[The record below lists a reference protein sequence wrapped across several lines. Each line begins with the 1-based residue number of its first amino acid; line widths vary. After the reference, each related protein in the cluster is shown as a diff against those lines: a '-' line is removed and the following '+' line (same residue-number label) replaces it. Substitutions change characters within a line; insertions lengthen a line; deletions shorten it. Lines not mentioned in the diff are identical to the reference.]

1 MKIESKVQIAVIKAV
16 KQLYKA
22 NIDIDKIQ
30 IQKTRRE
37 FKGDYTV
44 LIFSLIA
51 FSKKLPEITANEI
64 GDFIQDAIPEI
75 SSYNV
80 VKGFLNLS
88 FTDEFWLTFFNKVY
102 HDNTYAF
109 NPVTDESEHIVI
121 EYSSPNTNK
130 PLHLGHV
137 RNNLLGSSVAEIL
150 KANGNKVFKVNLVN
164 DRGIHICKSM
174 LAWQELANGETPK
187 DAKMKGDHF
196 VGKYYVLF
204 DKEYKKQVEELVVQ
218 GMDEKEAKAQAPWMK
233 KAQGMLKRWERGN
246 KKIRE
251 LWNTMNDWVYE
262 GFDETYKKLGVEF
275 DKVYHES
282 DTYIIGKEIVMK
294 ALRSGELV
302 QKPDGTVVLELKEY
316 DMDEK
321 VLLRSD
327 GTTVYMTQDLGTAVT
342 RYEDYHFD
350 ESIYVVGN
358 EQDYHFKVLSIILD
372 KLEYPWSNRLTHLSY
387 GMVNLPEGKMKSRE
401 GTVVDADDLIE
412 EMLNTSRETAE
423 QLGKLEGFTKSE
435 KEEIHRVIALGALKY
450 FILKIDARKNI
461 TFNPKESIDFAGNTG
476 PFIQYTYVRINSL
489 LRKANAENIFIPDK
503 ILPIQFNNN
512 ELELLR
518 LLYQF
523 REIIR
528 EAGDKRNPGIIAN
541 YVYELAKEYNK
552 FYHEFTI
559 LKEMNDNVRSFRL
572 ALSDKSA
579 KVIKSAL
586 GLLNIE
592 VPSRM

>member
-1 MKIESKVQIAVIKAV
+1 MKIESKIQVAVIKAV

-22 NIDIDKIQ
+22 SIDIDKVQ
-30 IQKTRRE
+30 IQKTRRD

-64 GDFIQDAIPEI
+64 GEFIQDSIPEV
-75 SSYNV
+75 SSFNV

-88 FTDEFWLTFFNKVY
+88 FSDEFWLSFFNKIY
-102 HDNTYAF
+102 RDNAYAF
-109 NPVTDESEHIVI
+109 TPITDESEHIVI

-130 PLHLGHV
+130 PLHLGHI
-137 RNNLLGSSVAEIL
+137 RNNLIGSAVAEIL
-150 KANGNKVFKVNLVN
+150 KANGNKVYRVNLVN

-174 LAWQELANGETPK
+174 LAWQEKGNNETPQS
-187 DAKMKGDHF
+187 AKMKGDHF

-204 DKEYKKQVEELVVQ
+204 DKEYKNQIQELVVQ
-218 GMDEKEAKAQAPWMK
+218 GMDEKEAKIQAPWMK

-246 KKIRE
+246 KKVRE
-251 LWNTMNDWVYE
+251 LWSTMNDWVYE
-262 GFDETYKKLGVEF
+262 GFNVTYKRLGLEF
-275 DKVYHES
+275 DKIYHES

-294 ALRSGELV
+294 ALRAGELI

-327 GTTVYMTQDLGTAVT
+327 GTSVYMTQDLGTAVA

-358 EQDYHFKVLSIILD
+358 EQDHHFKVLSIILD

-401 GTVVDADDLIE
+401 GTVVDADDLID
-412 EMLNTSRETAE
+412 EMLKTSKETADK
-423 QLGKLEGFTKSE
+423 LGKLEGFSKAE
-435 KEEIHRVIALGALKY
+435 KEEIHEKIALGALKY
-450 FILKIDARKNI
+450 FILKVDSKKNI
-461 TFNPKESIDFAGNTG
+461 TFNPKESIDFTGNTG
-476 PFIQYTYVRINSL
+476 PFIQYTYVRINSV
-489 LRKANAENIFIPDK
+489 LRKARETNIFIPEK
-503 ILPIQFNNN
+503 ILPIQFNDN

-523 REIIR
+523 REVIK
-528 EAGDKRNPGIIAN
+528 ESGNKRNPAIIAN
-541 YVYELAKEYNK
+541 FVYELAKEYNK
-552 FYHEFTI
+552 FYHEFN
-559 LKEMNDNVRSFRL
+559 LLNEENDNVRSFRL
-572 ALSDKSA
+572 ALSDKTA

-586 GLLNIE
+586 ALLNIDTPE
-592 VPSRM
+592 KM